1 MRTTESEGRHAAAAL
16 LCAYVS
22 HSKADLSAYVPQLL
36 RGLILLFADTDNDVL
51 QMAWEALTALTK
63 TLPPPNQILHVSD
76 VRQAVRY
83 AASDL
88 KGELLPGFCLSKV
101 SFECY

>member
-1 MRTTESEGRHAAAAL
+1 M
-16 LCAYVS
+16 S
-22 HSKADLSAYVPQLL
+22 HSKADLTAYVSQLL
-36 RGLILLFADTDNDVL
+36 RGLILLFADTDCDVL

-63 TLPPPNQILHVSD
+63 ILVPQQLILHVSD

-88 KGELLPGFCLSKV
+88 KGDLLPGFCLSKV
-101 SFECY
+101 R